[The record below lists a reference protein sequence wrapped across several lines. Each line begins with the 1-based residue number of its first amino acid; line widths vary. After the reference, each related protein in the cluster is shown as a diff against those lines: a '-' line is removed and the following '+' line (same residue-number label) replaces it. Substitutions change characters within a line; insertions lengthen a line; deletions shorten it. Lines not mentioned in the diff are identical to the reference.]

1 MSILN
6 HPLFVRQSVHEV
18 FEVALGRGVV
28 HAVLPGIIAATR
40 AWFGTFALLAVVIT
54 KFERIEAVRAIVHVR
69 LLRNFD
75 LAAWHFERLRF
86 P

>member
-1 MSILN
+1 M
-6 HPLFVRQSVHEV
+6 
-18 FEVALGRGVV
+18 ALGRGVV
-28 HAVLPGIIAATR
+28 HAILSGIIAATW
-40 AWFGTFALLAVVIT
+40 AWFITFALLAVVIT

>member
-1 MSILN
+1 M
-6 HPLFVRQSVHEV
+6 
-18 FEVALGRGVV
+18 ALGRGVV

-54 KFERIEAVRAIVHVR
+54 KFERIKAVRAIVHVR
-69 LLRNFD
+69 LMRNFD

>member
-1 MSILN
+1 M
-6 HPLFVRQSVHEV
+6 
-18 FEVALGRGVV
+18 ALGRGVV

-75 LAAWHFERLRF
+75 LAAWHLERLRF